1 MTVNSN
7 SASPTLT
14 IVSTMTPERF
24 ADWLRGFLDACGDKP
39 TQKQVEEIRKK
50 LGTVAA
56 PYQQPAP
63 IYVYPTAP
71 IDPSRWTQPLL
82 PAQPPWPY
90 YEPYTIWCGTD
101 YATEQGL
108 RKTSCATNDL
118 TAFTGTAGIN
128 WNPGNV
134 Q

>member
-1 MTVNSN
+1 MMPSSN
-7 SASPTLT
+7 STTLT

-56 PYQQPAP
+56 PYQPPAP
-63 IYVYPTAP
+63 IHAYPLV
-71 IDPSRWTQPLL
+71 TQPTTL
-82 PAQPPWPY
+82 PTPSLIPWQPYSPW
-90 YEPYTIWCGTD
+90 EPYKITCETP
-101 YATEQGL
+101 
-108 RKTSCATNDL
+108 DL
-118 TAFTGTAGIN
+118 TAFTGTTGIN